1 MPPSLRIHRLAD
13 NGDSRGRNFSLPVSS
28 LEFLGAVRDVHFAE
42 IRPGAVRGN
51 HYHAFRRK
59 IVCIHYA
66 DAWSLHWDAG
76 PDTPVQRQSFE
87 GSGVVIVE
95 IEPTIAHAVRNDGSV
110 EMQMVGFS
118 NLVFDPNNRETY
130 PREVV

>member
-1 MPPSLRIHRLAD
+1 MPPSLTIHRLAD
-13 NGDSRGRNFSLPVSS
+13 NGDSRGRNFSLPASS

-42 IRPGAVRGN
+42 IRPGAIRGN
-51 HYHAFRRK
+51 HYHVFRRK
-59 IVCIHYA
+59 MVCVHYA
-66 DAWSLHWDAG
+66 DAWSLHWDTG
-76 PDTPVQRQSFE
+76 PDTPIQRQNFE

-95 IEPTIAHAVRNDGSV
+95 IEPTISHAIRNDGSV

-130 PREVV
+130 PRQVV